1 MSKNRSE
8 PHDLRQMRNSVLN
21 EENSASATSS
31 SSEDLSNERET
42 QEPPRS
48 VSRGSDEC
56 YANPV
61 DAIKEFLQGKEVAS
75 VAVLNEETHKG
86 AVESTAVASPVKSI
100 SEELLPTQ
108 PLSKEQQLR
117 LFHERLFKDAT
128 TTADSDLSKDVE
140 NEDNEYSNID
150 DEPTYSNPF
159 DALSASAI
167 GPLKVTTENLK
178 RNISMS
184 HSAWQLQQ
192 QGLMG
197 KRNSP
202 PPILPTCKD
211 EKQAAASRKPIRY
224 TRRGSGESEGGGGSG
239 SPGSSASASPVQLQA
254 HAWERRE
261 PVWKRKNSN
270 RGNDEIFSD
279 PSPTHMIPGGDKP
292 QAPVSVSERLRQ
304 LRQRSQSDGVV
315 MDEARLQSRPPM
327 PLPIPEQ
334 ATAEFNGCGGQVKL
348 NGQAH
353 QAALPYSS
361 AGDHED
367 SRKVAPVDMEGTKK
381 KRAWLERA
389 NSDYSMTKVQSVYY
403 VRRGSAQVVPLSAKE
418 IVKQHMSHV

>member
-1 MSKNRSE
+1 
-8 PHDLRQMRNSVLN
+8 MRNSVLN
-21 EENSASATSS
+21 EENSSGATSS

-48 VSRGSDEC
+48 ESRGSDEC

-61 DAIKEFLQGKEVAS
+61 DAIKEFLQGKEAAS
-75 VAVLNEETHKG
+75 AAVLNEETQKG
-86 AVESTAVASPVKSI
+86 AVESTVVASPVKSV
-100 SEELLPTQ
+100 SEELLPAQ

-117 LFHERLFKDAT
+117 LFHERLFKDPT
-128 TTADSDLSKDVE
+128 TTADSEGTDLSKDVE
-140 NEDNEYSNID
+140 NED

-197 KRNSP
+197 RRNSP
-202 PPILPTCKD
+202 PPIPSTCKD

-224 TRRGSGESEGGGGSG
+224 ARRGSGESEGGGGSG

-270 RGNDEIFSD
+270 RGKDEIFSD
-279 PSPTHMIPGGDKP
+279 PSPTHMILGGDKP

-334 ATAEFNGCGGQVKL
+334 ATAEFNGCGQVKL

-361 AGDHED
+361 VDDREN
-367 SRKVAPVDMEGTKK
+367 SRKVAPVDMEDTKK
-381 KRAWLERA
+381 KRAWLDRA
-389 NSDYSMTKVQSVYY
+389 NSDYSMTQVQSVYY

-418 IVKQHMSHV
+418 IVKQHMSHVA